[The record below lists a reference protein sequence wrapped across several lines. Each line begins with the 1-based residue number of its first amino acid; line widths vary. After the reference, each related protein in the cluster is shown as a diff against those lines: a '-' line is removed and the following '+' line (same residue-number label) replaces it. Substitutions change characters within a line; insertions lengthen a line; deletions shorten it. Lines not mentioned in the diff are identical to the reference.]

1 MQRDSF
7 IFYRSFFEA
16 AVPLQSKDKL
26 ALFEAIT
33 NYALNGSLPDLPP
46 IAKAMFT
53 LIKPQLDANQKKYQ
67 NGTKGGRPKTKEEP
81 NDNLNETKSKANE
94 NVNGNDNVNEN
105 KNVNKK
111 GNEVSSLIFKE
122 NLSKGIKARI
132 KAGEY
137 VSKEDKKLVDDFE
150 SEIKAKLKAG
160 L

>member
-1 MQRDSF
+1 MSRDSF

-16 AVPLQSKDKL
+16 AEPLQSKDKL

-33 NYALNGSLPDLPP
+33 NYALNSSLPDLPP

-53 LIKPQLDANQKKYQ
+53 LIKPQLDANQKRYQ
-67 NGTKGGRPKTKEEP
+67 NGTKGGRPKTEQEP
-81 NDNLNETKSKANE
+81 NDNQNGTKGKANK
-94 NVNGNDNVNEN
+94 NVNANVNEN

-137 VSKEDKKLVDDFE
+137 VSKDDKKLVDDFE
-150 SEIKAKLKAG
+150 AEIKAKLKAG
-160 L
+160 QI

>member
-1 MQRDSF
+1 MTRDSF

-16 AVPLQSKDKL
+16 AEPLAAKDKL

-33 NYALNGSLPDLPP
+33 KYALNGDLPELTP
-46 IAKAMFT
+46 IARAMFT
-53 LIKPQLDANQKKYQ
+53 LIKPQLDANQKKYL

-81 NDNLNETKSKANE
+81 NDNQTETKGKANE
-94 NVNGNDNVNEN
+94 NVSVNANVNEN

-137 VSKEDKKLVDDFE
+137 VSKEDKKLVDEFE

>member
-16 AVPLQSKDKL
+16 AEPLPSKEKL

-81 NDNLNETKSKANE
+81 NDNLDVTKGKANE
-94 NVNGNDNVNEN
+94 NVNDNANEN

-137 VSKEDKKLVDDFE
+137 VSKEDKKLVDEFE
-150 SEIKAKLKAG
+150 AEIKSKIKAG
-160 L
+160 TI